1 MIYTTCW
8 TVDEMGQLHPTSAEP
23 SGPVTRDHTSGDM
36 AGVARSS
43 PGRGTWGARAAT
55 EPRSS
60 GGAHKNGERKGAGA
74 TSPQNQQGPRSE
86 ARTASS
92 RGAVKTGSW
101 WRSGG
106 AVRERWR
113 AQRQSDSTK
122 RTVYVC
128 DIGQEATEEQLA
140 YLFANCGQVIDCRI
154 CGDPR
159 SNMRF
164 AFVEFAS
171 NEGAD
176 KALCLSEV
184 MLGWHI
190 LKVFPSKTP
199 IIPVNPSFLPKTD
212 TEREMCER
220 TVYVTHIDKA
230 VAVST
235 VRQFFEETCG
245 EVLKLR
251 ILGDTRHPT
260 QIAFVE
266 FLCSESANAALGCS
280 GTVIGANSYALPN

>member
-1 MIYTTCW
+1 MSLLSADASSVYVDGPPLDERVQGYPLHQQYYQVLPNEYADAYDASKLNPYTQDFVPSFFAPGGYECGG
-8 TVDEMGQLHPTSAEP
+8 TVFFPN
-23 SGPVTRDHTSGDM
+23 
-36 AGVARSS
+36 
-43 PGRGTWGARAAT
+43 
-55 EPRSS
+55 S
-60 GGAHKNGERKGAGA
+60 GGMMYGA
-74 TSPQNQQGPRSE
+74 Q
-86 ARTASS
+86 
-92 RGAVKTGSW
+92 
-101 WRSGG
+101 
-106 AVRERWR
+106 
-113 AQRQSDSTK
+113 
-122 RTVYVC
+122 
-128 DIGQEATEEQLA
+128 
-140 YLFANCGQVIDCRI
+140 
-154 CGDPR
+154 
-159 SNMRF
+159 
-164 AFVEFAS
+164 
-171 NEGAD
+171 
-176 KALCLSEV
+176 
-184 MLGWHI
+184 
-190 LKVFPSKTP
+190 VFPSKTP